1 MKSRLP
7 KGVGK
12 GPGDM
17 NSMIRQA
24 QKMQDKMADV
34 QAELDEREFT
44 AAVGGG
50 VVEIVMNGKKEV
62 KTITLKP
69 EVVDPE
75 DIEMLQDL
83 LTAAVNQV
91 IQDVETTSS
100 EELGKVTGGLN
111 VPGLF

>member
-7 KGVGK
+7 KGMGK

-24 QKMQDKMADV
+24 QKMQDKMAEV
-34 QAELDEREFT
+34 QAELDEREYN
-44 AAVGGG
+44 AVVGGG

-62 KTITLKP
+62 KSITLKP
-69 EVVDPE
+69 EIVDPD
-75 DIEMLQDL
+75 DIDMLQDL

-91 IQDVETTSS
+91 IQDVESTSS
-100 EELGKVTGGLN
+100 KEMEKITGGLN
-111 VPGLF
+111 VPGMF